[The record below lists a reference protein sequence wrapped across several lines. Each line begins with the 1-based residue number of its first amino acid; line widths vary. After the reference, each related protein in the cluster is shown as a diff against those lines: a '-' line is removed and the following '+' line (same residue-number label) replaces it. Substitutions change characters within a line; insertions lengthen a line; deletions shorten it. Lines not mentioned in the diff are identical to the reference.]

1 MNVLNCELG
10 SKRDDV
16 ATEEL
21 FETVEEKRM
30 DGWMLSMTGTEGAEG
45 GHITVGQGSAIHMLD
60 DVGLGFMCLVE
71 EDFANVLRQL
81 VLENVAHK
89 PFANVGTAAF
99 ITENV
104 TKSRNAGVERA
115 TVIVARIAACAENG
129 NNAGIASTKSSCGS
143 EHVALHTDA
152 GSHADNLP

>member
-45 GHITVGQGSAIHMLD
+45 GQITVGQGSAIHMLD

-81 VLENVAHK
+81 LLENVAHK

-104 TKSRNAGVERA
+104 TKSKNCCLCREWQQCRDSVHKVLVRLRA
-115 TVIVARIAACAENG
+115 CR
-129 NNAGIASTKSSCGS
+129 SP
-143 EHVALHTDA
+143 H
-152 GSHADNLP
+152 

>member
-45 GHITVGQGSAIHMLD
+45 GQITVGQGSAIHMLD

-81 VLENVAHK
+81 LLENVAHK
-89 PFANVGTAAF
+89 PLANVGTAAF

-104 TKSRNAGVERA
+104 TKSRNAGGERA